1 MTTCTPWFDFVKEE
15 EHYKLFM
22 FKQTLKLLKSII
34 EVSGPSE
41 LLVFPLYYTEV
52 HAKIGYNKVF
62 LKRNFS

>member
-1 MTTCTPWFDFVKEE
+1 
-15 EHYKLFM
+15 M

-52 HAKIGYNKVF
+52 HAKIGYNKVS